1 MRVSRLAYMLLA
13 LILAVSCNDDR
24 VDDRP
29 SGGKTGDIVVK
40 LHPKISENDFATQFA
55 DGDKLG
61 LFVVNYNGNNPGG
74 IASSGNQVDNALFE
88 YNATTHSWRS
98 ESEIYFRDNKT
109 KVDIIAYT
117 PHKRVSDI
125 GSHFFAVAADQSE
138 GLQSSL
144 LMWCRERGVVPTA
157 SGVEVALNPLVACI
171 EVRLAEGEG
180 WDSGE
185 WERVR
190 KSVVVTNT
198 QREVNLNLVN
208 GGLRLAGSAA
218 TDIKAFGEGDTFRA
232 LLIPQSVNGSTRLIR
247 AEVNGSAYYISTDKK
262 LEFEA
267 GKLYAY
273 ELKIDKRGGTAAG
286 EKLSG
291 DIIGTRYSVN
301 YDTGAASETVNGKAN
316 VFDGDYETFFASYD
330 RSNTWVGL
338 DLGEPHIITAVGY
351 SPRISQPS
359 RVVTALIE
367 GANNAD
373 FSDAMPLYII
383 RESAPEREMTYAN
396 ISCSRGFR
404 YVRYVTPN
412 DKRCNLAELEFFGYK
427 GVGDDSQLYQLTNLP
442 TVVINTANAEEITSK
457 EVEITSTV
465 HIISNDGT
473 SLLTDTAT
481 GVRGRGNASWGFEK
495 KPYRLKFSEKRS
507 PLGVPAEAK
516 KWTLLSNHGD
526 KTLMRNILAFEVS
539 RRLGMAY
546 TPFCYPVDVIINGEY
561 KGCYQL
567 CDQIDVR
574 PHRVDVVEMKK
585 TDNSGTNL
593 TGGYLVEIDAY
604 ASTTEKVYFYSTKG
618 TPVTIKSPDDE
629 DITAEQR
636 KYIEDY
642 FNLMEASVFASNYTD
657 AVNGYRKY
665 LDLESYLRLFIVGE
679 FTGNTDTYWSVYM
692 YKQRGDDR
700 FYFGPVW
707 DYDLAFEND
716 YRTYPINNTD
726 DFLYCG
732 KSSGASDALNQ
743 MNNRIIKE
751 DRAAREE
758 LKAIWN
764 EAKLN
769 GIDEASLL
777 EYVEET
783 AALLD
788 ESQRLN
794 FLRWPILNQW
804 VHMNFQAL
812 GSYEAELGTVK
823 TYIKER
829 IPKLDAL
836 INNY

>member
-1 MRVSRLAYMLLA
+1 MLLA

-40 LHPKISENDFATQFA
+40 LHPKISENDFAAKFA

-98 ESEIYFRDNKT
+98 EAEVYFRDNKT
-109 KVDIIAYT
+109 KVDVIAYA
-117 PHKRVSDI
+117 PHTRVSDI
-125 GSHFFAVAADQSE
+125 GSHFFAVASDQSE

-144 LMWCRERGVVPTA
+144 LMWCRERGIVPTA
-157 SGVEVALNPLVACI
+157 SGVEVVLSPLVASV

-198 QREVNLNLVN
+198 QREVYLNLVN

-232 LLIPQSVNGSTRLIR
+232 FIVPQSINGSTRLIR

-291 DIIGTRYSVN
+291 KIIGTRYSVN
-301 YDTGAASETVNGKAN
+301 YDTGAQSETVNGKAN

-338 DLGEPHIITAVGY
+338 DLGAKHIITAVGY
-351 SPRISQPS
+351 SPRVTQPS

-383 RESAPEREMTYAN
+383 RESAPEREMTYVN

-412 DKRCNLAELEFFGYK
+412 DKRCNLAELEFFGYE
-427 GVGDDSQLYQLTNLP
+427 GDGDDSQLYQLTNLP

-465 HIISNDGT
+465 YIISNDGT

-507 PLGVPAEAK
+507 PLGAPAEAK

-574 PHRVDVVEMKK
+574 PNRVDVVEMKK

-642 FNLMEASVFASNYTD
+642 FNLMEASVFSSNYTD

-758 LKAIWN
+758 LKVIWN

-777 EYVEET
+777 EYIDET

-812 GSYEAELGTVK
+812 GSYEAEVGTIK

-829 IPKLDAL
+829 IPKLNEL
-836 INNY
+836 LNNY